1 MSLDYTIF
9 YKSRLSA
16 QDLSAQGW
24 DIFISAF
31 NLSDRVTQ
39 VFKQIQATRRMWV
52 VHREYGL
59 TEAELPKNEEVFRSD
74 ALNEADFIIAFFS
87 EAGLEDVADLR
98 ICVDITGFRRP
109 HLMFLIKW
117 LQRYGVTTVDV
128 LYSEPVSYSKREAT
142 QFSKGSIDV
151 VRQVAGFEGVASRD
165 TSNDLLIVGA
175 GYDDRLIAEVAEHKD
190 KADKIQIFG
199 LPSLRADMYQQN
211 LLRAHRAAN
220 AIGESH
226 QAGQRRYY
234 GPANDPFA
242 TATVLSE
249 IVERRNKRRQITN
262 LYLPPLAT
270 KPQALG
276 FALFFLGECE
286 GTNCSIIFLFSS
298 GYEKETGVGVSRTWR
313 YTIEFP
319 LIS

>member
-1 MSLDYTIF
+1 MSSDYTIF

-16 QDLSAQGW
+16 ADISAERW
-24 DIFISAF
+24 DFFISAF
-31 NLSDRVTQ
+31 NPSDRVARVFEQ
-39 VFKQIQATRRMWV
+39 VRAARKIWM
-52 VHREYGL
+52 VHREYDL
-59 TEAELPKNEEVFRSD
+59 TDTEIPNVGEVVRPEASNEG
-74 ALNEADFIIAFFS
+74 DFIAEFFRRAALA
-87 EAGLEDVADLR
+87 EFAGVR
-98 ICVDITGFRRP
+98 VCVDITGFMRP

-117 LQRYGVTTVDV
+117 LQRYGARAVDV
-128 LYSEPVSYSKREAT
+128 LYSEPMSYSKREAT
-142 QFSKGSIDV
+142 QFSKGSIDA

-165 TSNDLLIVGA
+165 TSNDLLIIGS

-211 LLRAHRAAN
+211 LLRAHRAAD

-226 QAGQRRYY
+226 QAGQRRHYA
-234 GPANDPFA
+234 PANDPFA

-249 IVERRNKRRQITN
+249 IVERRDKRRKITN
-262 LYLPPLAT
+262 LYLSPLAT

-286 GTNCSIIFLFSS
+286 GKNASIIFPFSS
-298 GYEKETGVGVSRTWR
+298 GYEKETGVGLSRTWR
-313 YTIEFP
+313 YTVEFP
-319 LIS
+319 LVA